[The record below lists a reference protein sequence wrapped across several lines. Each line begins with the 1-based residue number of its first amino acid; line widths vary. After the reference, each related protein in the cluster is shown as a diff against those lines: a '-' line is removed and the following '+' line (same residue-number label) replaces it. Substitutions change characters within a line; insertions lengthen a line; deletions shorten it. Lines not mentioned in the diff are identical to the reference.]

1 MTLKLDNVT
10 ISQLDKRLLSVNTTV
25 NKGDILSIMG
35 PSGSGKSTLLNA
47 ISGHLTPPFSM
58 VGRIDVNGCS
68 ITSMPAHQR
77 GVGVMFQDALLFDHM
92 TVGQNIMFAMP
103 QTMNAKQKEKAVTAM
118 LSAVGLDGMEKR
130 APNELSGGQQSR
142 VSLLRT
148 LAAQPNVVLL
158 DEPFSQLDS
167 HLREQIRTW
176 TFEQLKV
183 RQIPSIL
190 VTHDMED
197 AIAAGGEIMELS
209 SC

>member
-1 MTLKLDNVT
+1 MALKLDNVT
-10 ISQLDKRLLSVNTTV
+10 IFKADRRLLSVNTTV
-25 NKGDILSIMG
+25 NNGDILSIMG

-47 ISGHLTPPFSM
+47 ISGHLSPPFIM
-58 VGRIDVNGCS
+58 TGHVEVNGCS
-68 ITSMPAHQR
+68 MTTMPAHQR

-103 QTMNAKQKEKAVTAM
+103 QTMKAKEKEKAVIDM
-118 LSAVGLDGMEKR
+118 LSAVGLDGLEKR
-130 APNELSGGQQSR
+130 APDELSGGQQSR

-176 TFEQLKV
+176 TFEQLKQ
-183 RQIPSIL
+183 RQIPSVL
-190 VTHDMED
+190 VTHDMDD